1 MPKIKTQVSIILAV
15 IFLSG
20 CACYSFKKGESPYN
34 NGFVASRYGRVL
46 PEYTIGKDNSVPD
59 EVVAKERFKRRR
71 IEVEAYYKKMGYIK
85 NRFRQMFIDPPFFM
99 IQAVAG
105 VFYMPSV
112 AINDYKYNH
121 DAAYKEKIDKQED
134 AAYKAEKERLRV
146 LKEKLNSYIQ
156 NDLQK
161 EAGVV
166 TPVVALAPASEKIE
180 PVALAPTAEPVK
192 KESLPPE
199 KPAQQASLRGTA
211 SEAKQDEAISKSEIA
226 SAPQPAASVEKQAL
240 RNDNQAINQKTTSPN
255 AVIVA
260 KPLKGVSPL
269 TVQFYGSK
277 SSSSNGKITSYLW
290 DFGDGDTSAKKN
302 PMNTYWSTTY
312 GSRKFI
318 ATLTIKDAKGA
329 SADAST
335 VIEVLSK

>member
-1 MPKIKTQVSIILAV
+1 MTKIKTQVSIILAV

-59 EVVAKERFKRRR
+59 EAVAKERFKRRR

-99 IQAVAG
+99 IQAVSG

-134 AAYKAEKERLRV
+134 AEYRAEKERLRV

-161 EAGVV
+161 E
-166 TPVVALAPASEKIE
+166 TPAV
-180 PVALAPTAEPVK
+180 APTAEPVK

-199 KPAQQASLRGTA
+199 KAKPVVSEEALAPKAVEAPAKEVA
-211 SEAKQDEAISKSEIA
+211 AKI
-226 SAPQPAASVEKQAL
+226 
-240 RNDNQAINQKTTSPN
+240 PN

-277 SSSSNGKITSYLW
+277 SSSPNGRIISYLW
-290 DFGDGDTSAKKN
+290 DFGDGDTSTKKN

-312 GSRKFI
+312 GSRKH
-318 ATLTIKDAKGA
+318 
-329 SADAST
+329 
-335 VIEVLSK
+335 